1 MGWSRLSRMIF
12 GCVITQYQDIIHSN
26 GNRNNIFSSCWK
38 RILQIPK
45 VRHTWNIKRAI
56 RRTFTEHI
64 TCTTVPLV
72 RKWAI
77 CNNFTLTLF
86 ASYSKLYYQFFFFL
100 PALPF
105 QSIRKLIKKLIVLYK
120 EVTKNTNCMVLI
132 IYVLGS

>member
-26 GNRNNIFSSCWK
+26 GNRNNIFSSWGK
-38 RILQIPK
+38 ESYRFQKWDIRGISK
-45 VRHTWNIKRAI
+45 GAI
-56 RRTFTEHI
+56 SRTFTEHN
-64 TCTTVPLV
+64 CTTVPLV